1 MALMLQIS
9 VHPSPNGEWMPER
22 PLEPIMFEVHHT
34 GDSFAPS
41 AAESPQMMVYQSQSS
56 QLANGHETAVLESVK
71 TYNQTCSV
79 ESSHTVEVSQEVQV
93 VQQNETLVVEKPDD
107 FSDSEF
113 EDGNE
118 SAADKMQDD
127 VQALEPEKPRPMF
140 SSEQVIISYED
151 DQPMIQPL
159 ENEEALPCEISTEIR
174 DDEDAHLLSESQKDE
189 VVPDEEANDEQKG
202 QTKASAQSLELDS
215 NGLPIGALIPLSGSN
230 ETVTSDNTTDDQP
243 ASEVFQDE
251 PPRQPEPVEPS
262 VCVIPNNYMMER
274 LEISTEMNSDR
285 ITITEHYMNGDQSVN
300 YEPTLQIAPCVPAS
314 EQYQN
319 EFQMLNG
326 SISETPRISQSD
338 AGTDQ
343 VSTCLEDQHL
353 EQDYL
358 PNGTGNSTLEELSVD
373 TNAPIDFD
381 STEAE
386 FHSGSSNCA
395 EFLVNSTPVD
405 FSECE
410 NVVYVPRAS
419 TEIPSPSFPEPIEEV
434 FMSEEEETE
443 EVLNVEV
450 DDVKEGT
457 TTETE
462 EEDTVKIQETRHLE
476 SGATTTLQVDNTNGD
491 KTPSSSSSLND
502 PIIYIATAEE
512 IAQAALI
519 EATSKV
525 ADDEQE
531 QLKTEPEVNVNS
543 ETELTPS
550 SEPDVTLNTEP
561 EIMIKTEPEAEPQ
574 VAQNS
579 VHFDVE
585 EENQPSLEEKTADK
599 ISFVDDVNTT
609 ESDKTSYDNTGLE
622 EELLDYDETARS
634 LERMSESEKSEIFGT
649 QSSVPEESTNP
660 PLANLDPIKGIF
672 ESESEPSIDKVFI
685 DQPKETNSD
694 EEVEPEYE
702 APGEVIQNMSV
713 GELPENNNN
722 DEGLLS
728 QMPPVV
734 PIFNPAQCPPPPVQT
749 HYSEDTSS
757 EDEDD
762 EGLSA
767 IEEEPSSITQDGEDD
782 TPPPIPD
789 RAMVPPPIPQR
800 IPAAE
805 PDQFAIPDVSV
816 SVEDAEQL
824 MVGCPDEPLSPITEK
839 CGEETADEAS
849 PSIFSDKKESRFM
862 CEDTVMSDSGSY
874 DVNESESGANE
885 TTDAESAQIFGDPVD
900 VDAMFDR
907 EMMFNNDASESLE
920 PPLLPE
926 REPVTPEDDIY
937 ISYGPGVSGT
947 LVSEHAENDDYDI
960 DDLIGPGPG
969 SEAPPVDRSQ
979 KPQLRHSGSRDDDSS
994 PCHVPSE
1001 VIQQM
1006 TENGSYSFDD
1016 EDGLH
1021 MVQGSYPDD
1030 DEAPGHYGST
1040 GGGEEESVGER
1051 GESSDDVE
1059 ERDCFGGAE
1068 GLESGDRTEDSAE
1081 VDSEEPEKPNM
1092 DITCDN
1098 PEDVQFNQHC
1108 DTEV

>member
-1 MALMLQIS
+1 
-9 VHPSPNGEWMPER
+9 
-22 PLEPIMFEVHHT
+22 MFEVHHT

-56 QLANGHETAVLESVK
+56 QLANCHETVVLETVK
-71 TYNQTCSV
+71 TYKQTSV
-79 ESSHTVEVSQEVQV
+79 ESHTVEVSHEVQITE
-93 VQQNETLVVEKPDD
+93 QNESLAVEKPDD

-118 SAADKMQDD
+118 STADKQEEA
-127 VQALEPEKPRPMF
+127 QALEPEKPRPMF

-159 ENEEALPCEISTEIR
+159 ENEEALTCEINEEEFQ

-189 VVPDEEANDEQKG
+189 ENVEEERPNDKA

-251 PPRQPEPVEPS
+251 PPREPEPVETN

-300 YEPTLQIAPCVPAS
+300 YEPTLQIAPCVPA
-314 EQYQN
+314 EQYQNEQQN

-343 VSTCLEDQHL
+343 ASTFMEDHLL

-373 TNAPIDFD
+373 TNAPVDFD

-419 TEIPSPSFPEPIEEV
+419 AEIPSPSFPEPIEEV
-434 FMSEEEETE
+434 FMPEEEEEQGTE
-443 EVLNVEV
+443 EVQNEV
-450 DDVKEGT
+450 DDVKEDT

-462 EEDTVKIQETRHLE
+462 EEDTVKVQETRQLE
-476 SGATTTLQVDNTNGD
+476 SGVTDSLQVDD
-491 KTPSSSSSLND
+491 KTPSSTSSLND

-512 IAQAALI
+512 IAQAALV
-519 EATSKV
+519 EATTKV
-525 ADDEQE
+525 AEEEQSQE
-531 QLKTEPEVNVNS
+531 AEPEPEPEV
-543 ETELTPS
+543 TR
-550 SEPDVTLNTEP
+550 
-561 EIMIKTEPEAEPQ
+561 
-574 VAQNS
+574 NS
-579 VHFDVE
+579 VHFNVE
-585 EENQPSLEEKTADK
+585 EEPQPSLEEKSPDK
-599 ISFVDDVNTT
+599 LSFVDDVNTT
-609 ESDKTSYDNTGLE
+609 ESDDKTSYDNTGLE

-634 LERMSESEKSEIFGT
+634 LDRMSSSETYGNTETVDPQDCSIAA
-649 QSSVPEESTNP
+649 P

-672 ESESEPSIDKVFI
+672 ESESEPSIDMVLM
-685 DQPKETNSD
+685 DQPKETNED
-694 EEVEPEYE
+694 EEEAKPEE
-702 APGEVIQNMSV
+702 DPNGQVIQNMSV
-713 GELPENNNN
+713 SELPEDNN
-722 DEGLLS
+722 DLMS
-728 QMPPVV
+728 QMPPPMV
-734 PIFNPAQCPPPPVQT
+734 PLFNPAHCPPPPVQP
-749 HYSEDTSS
+749 HFSEDTSS

-800 IPAAE
+800 VPAAE
-805 PDQFAIPDVSV
+805 LDQFAIPDVSV
-816 SVEDAEQL
+816 SVEDTEQL
-824 MVGCPDEPLSPITEK
+824 MFGCTDEPLSPITEK

-849 PSIFSDKKESRFM
+849 PSIFAEKKESQFM
-862 CEDTVMSDSGSY
+862 CDDPVMSDSGSY

-885 TTDAESAQIFGDPVD
+885 TTESSQVFGDTHE
-900 VDAMFDR
+900 VDAMLDR
-907 EMMFNNDASESLE
+907 EMIFGNDPNEGLE
-920 PPLLPE
+920 PPVLPE

-969 SEAPPVDRSQ
+969 NDAPPVDRSQ

-994 PCHVPSE
+994 PCHIPSE
-1001 VIQQM
+1001 VSQQM
-1006 TENGSYSFDD
+1006 TSQYTENGSYSFDD

-1040 GGGEEESVGER
+1040 GGGEGEEESVGER

-1081 VDSEEPEKPNM
+1081 ADSEEPEKPNM
-1092 DITCDN
+1092 AEITCEN
-1098 PEDVQFNQHC
+1098 PEEVQLNQHC